1 MESLEL
7 IIKALGLLIV
17 MLNQRERERER
28 ERDNLV
34 IHVGGGG
41 NSSYLPWPVVV
52 YVHPSLP
59 LLPNATT
66 HTAAAKAKDD
76 Y

>member
-28 ERDNLV
+28 E
-34 IHVGGGG
+34 II
-41 NSSYLPWPVVV
+41 
-52 YVHPSLP
+52 
-59 LLPNATT
+59 
-66 HTAAAKAKDD
+66 
-76 Y
+76 